1 MIKLDTATANQAKA
15 PVNSGAAP
23 AFLNC
28 PKDTL
33 APIPARAI
41 AMSHCDKNFVAGTS
55 ELGKI
60 PTLVTIDAM
69 TNHKINQGKIFFKLT
84 F

>member
-1 MIKLDTATANQAKA
+1 MIKLDAATANQAKA
-15 PVNSGAAP
+15 PVSNGAAP

-28 PKDTL
+28 PNDTL

-41 AMSHCDKNFVAGTS
+41 AMSHCDKNFVTGTK

-60 PTLVTIDAM
+60 PILVTIDAT
-69 TNHKINQGKIFFKLT
+69 TNHRINQGKIFFKST